1 MNKSPL
7 RLAVLIS
14 GRGSNLEAILD
25 AIAAGRLAAQ
35 VVLVL
40 SNRPGVAG
48 LDLAAAARLS
58 TAVVDHR
65 QYPDRTAFEQALVA
79 ALDAAEADLLVLAGF
94 MRVLTAD
101 FVQRYR
107 GRLINIHPSLLPAFA
122 GLDTH
127 ARALAAGVAEHGASV
142 HFVTAAVDGGPL
154 IAQTRVPVRGD
165 DTPDTLA
172 ARVLRVE
179 HWLYPQVISWYAD
192 GRLALDGDAVL
203 LDGLPLKSPV
213 QLDCEITDHA

>member
-1 MNKSPL
+1 VSKPPL

-14 GRGSNLEAILD
+14 GRGSNLQAIVD
-25 AIAAGRLAAQ
+25 AIAAGRLMAQ
-35 VVLVL
+35 VAQVL
-40 SNRPGVAG
+40 SNRPGAAG
-48 LDLAAAARLS
+48 LDVAAAAGLP

-65 QYPDRTAFEQALVA
+65 QYPDRAAFERALVV
-79 ALDAAEADLLVLAGF
+79 ALDAARPDLLVLAGF

-127 ARALAAGVAEHGASV
+127 ARALAAGATEHGASV

-154 IAQTRVPVRGD
+154 IAQTRVPVMAD

-172 ARVLRVE
+172 RRVLCAE
-179 HWLYPQVISWYAD
+179 HRLYPQVIGWYAA
-192 GRLALDGDAVL
+192 GRLVLDGEAVL
-203 LDGLPLKSPV
+203 LDDVPLKSPI
-213 QLDCEITDHA
+213 QLNCETTDHA

>member
-1 MNKSPL
+1 MTAHAL

-14 GRGSNLEAILD
+14 GRGSNLKAILD
-25 AIAAGRLAAQ
+25 AIAAGRLAAR

-40 SNRPGVAG
+40 SNRPGAVG
-48 LDLAAAARLS
+48 LDLAA
-58 TAVVDHR
+58 TAGLTTVLVDHR
-65 QYPDRTAFEQALVA
+65 QYPDRPAFEQALVT
-79 ALDAAEADLLVLAGF
+79 ALDAAQADLLVLAGF

-107 GRLINIHPSLLPAFA
+107 GRLINIHPSLLPAFT

-154 IAQTRVPVRGD
+154 IAQARVPVRGD

-179 HWLYPQVISWYAD
+179 HWLYPRVISWYAA

-203 LDGLPLKSPV
+203 LDGLPLESPV
-213 QLDCEITDHA
+213 QLDCEMTDHA

>member
-1 MNKSPL
+1 VSKPPL

-14 GRGSNLEAILD
+14 GRGSNLQAIVD
-25 AIAAGRLAAQ
+25 AIAAGRLMAQ
-35 VVLVL
+35 VAQVL
-40 SNRPGVAG
+40 SNRPGAAG
-48 LDLAAAARLS
+48 LDVAAAAGLP

-65 QYPDRTAFEQALVA
+65 QYPDRAAFERALVV
-79 ALDAAEADLLVLAGF
+79 ALDAARPDLLVLAGF

-127 ARALAAGVAEHGASV
+127 ARALAAGATEHGASV

-154 IAQTRVPVRGD
+154 IAQTRVPVMAD

-172 ARVLRVE
+172 RRVLCAE
-179 HWLYPQVISWYAD
+179 HRLYPQVIGWYAA
-192 GRLALDGDAVL
+192 GRLVLNGEAVQ
-203 LDGLPLKSPV
+203 LDGLPLTSPV
-213 QLDCEITDHA
+213 QLECEMTDHA

>member
-1 MNKSPL
+1 MTARPL

-14 GRGSNLEAILD
+14 GRGSNLKAILD

-40 SNRPGVAG
+40 SNRPGASG
-48 LDLAAAARLS
+48 LDVAAAAAVP
-58 TAVVDHR
+58 TAVIDHR
-65 QYPDRTAFEQALVA
+65 QYPDRPAFEQALLT
-79 ALDAAEADLLVLAGF
+79 ALDAAQAELLVLAGF

-101 FVQRYR
+101 FVHHYR

-127 ARALAAGVAEHGASV
+127 ARALAAGATEHGASV

-154 IAQTRVPVRGD
+154 IAQIRVPVLAG

-172 ARVLRVE
+172 ARVLPVE
-179 HWLYPQVISWYAD
+179 HRLYPLVIGWYAA
-192 GRLALDGDAVL
+192 GRLALGGDTVQ
-203 LDGLPLKSPV
+203 LDGLPLVAPV
-213 QLDCEITDHA
+213 QFAATGGLDE

>member
-1 MNKSPL
+1 MTARPL

-14 GRGSNLEAILD
+14 GRGSNLKAILD
-25 AIAAGRLAAQ
+25 AIAAGRLAAR

-40 SNRPGVAG
+40 SNRPGAAG
-48 LDLAAAARLS
+48 LDLAA
-58 TAVVDHR
+58 TAGLTTALVDHR
-65 QYPDRTAFEQALVA
+65 QYPDRPAFEQALVT

-101 FVQRYR
+101 FVRRYR

-127 ARALAAGVAEHGASV
+127 ARALAAGVTEHGASV

-172 ARVLRVE
+172 ARVLQVE
-179 HWLYPQVISWYAD
+179 HWLYPQVISWYAA

-213 QLDCEITDHA
+213 QLDREMTDHA

>member
-1 MNKSPL
+1 MTARPL

-14 GRGSNLEAILD
+14 GRGSNLKALLD

-40 SNRPGVAG
+40 SSRPGAAG
-48 LDLAAAARLS
+48 LDLAAAAGL
-58 TAVVDHR
+58 TAVVVDHR
-65 QYPDRTAFEQALVA
+65 QYPDRVLFEQALVA
-79 ALDAAEADLLVLAGF
+79 ALDAARADLLVLAGF

-101 FVQRYR
+101 FVHRYR
-107 GRLINIHPSLLPAFA
+107 GRLINIHPSLLPAFE

-127 ARALAAGVAEHGASV
+127 ARALAAGAAEHGASV

-154 IAQTRVPVRGD
+154 IAQIRVPVLAA

-172 ARVLRVE
+172 ARVLQAE
-179 HWLYPQVISWYAD
+179 HRLYPLVIAWYAA
-192 GRLALDGDAVL
+192 GRLALDDDAVL
-203 LDGLPLKSPV
+203 LDGLALTSPV
-213 QLDCEITDHA
+213 RMDCQMTRHA

>member
-1 MNKSPL
+1 MSKPAL

-14 GRGSNLEAILD
+14 GRGSNLQAILD
-25 AIAAGRLAAQ
+25 AIDAGRLAAR

-40 SNRPGVAG
+40 GNRPGAAG
-48 LDLAAAARLS
+48 LDLAAASGLP

-65 QYPDRTAFEQALVA
+65 QYPDRAAFEQALSA
-79 ALDAAEADLLVLAGF
+79 QLDSAQPDLLVLAGF

-101 FVQRYR
+101 FVHHYR

-127 ARALAAGVAEHGASV
+127 ARALAAGATEHGASV

-154 IAQTRVPVRGD
+154 IAQTRVPVMAD
-165 DTPDTLA
+165 DTPDSLA
-172 ARVLRVE
+172 RRVLCAE
-179 HWLYPQVISWYAD
+179 HRLYPQVIGWYAA
-192 GRLALDGDAVL
+192 GRLALDGEAVL

-213 QLDCEITDHA
+213 QLNCEMTDHA

>member
-1 MNKSPL
+1 MSASPL

-14 GRGSNLEAILD
+14 GRGSNLKAILN
-25 AIAAGRLAAQ
+25 AIAAERLAAQ

-40 SNRPGVAG
+40 SNRPGAAG
-48 LDLAAAARLS
+48 LDLAAAAGLP

-65 QYPDRTAFEQALVA
+65 QYPDRPAFEQALA
-79 ALDAAEADLLVLAGF
+79 AQLDTAQPDLLVLAGF

-127 ARALAAGVAEHGASV
+127 ARALAAGGAEHGASV

-154 IAQTRVPVRGD
+154 IAQTRVPVLAD

-172 ARVLRVE
+172 ARVLRAE
-179 HWLYPQVISWYAD
+179 HRLYPQVIGWYAAR
-192 GRLALDGDAVL
+192 RLALDGEAVL
-203 LDGLPLKSPV
+203 LDGLPLTSPV
-213 QLDCEITDHA
+213 ELDCQMTDHA

>member
-1 MNKSPL
+1 MSTGPL

-14 GRGSNLEAILD
+14 GRGSNLQAIVD

-35 VVLVL
+35 VVQVI
-40 SNRPGVAG
+40 SNRPGAAG
-48 LDLAAAARLS
+48 LDLAAASGLP

-65 QYPDRTAFEQALVA
+65 QYPDRAAFEQALIA
-79 ALDAAEADLLVLAGF
+79 QIDTAQPDLLVLAGF
-94 MRVLTAD
+94 MRVLTAG
-101 FVQRYR
+101 FVQRWR

-127 ARALAAGVAEHGASV
+127 ARALAAGATEHGASV

-154 IAQTRVPVRGD
+154 IAQTRVPVMAD

-172 ARVLRVE
+172 ARVLCAE
-179 HWLYPQVISWYAD
+179 HRLYPQVIGWYAA
-192 GRLALDGDAVL
+192 GRLALDGEAVL

-213 QLDCEITDHA
+213 QLNCEMTDHA

>member
-1 MNKSPL
+1 MTARPL

-14 GRGSNLEAILD
+14 GRGSNLGAILD

-40 SNRPGVAG
+40 SNRPGAAG
-48 LDLAAAARLS
+48 LDLAAAAGLT

-65 QYPDRTAFEQALVA
+65 WYPDRAAFERALVA
-79 ALDAAEADLLVLAGF
+79 ALDVAHPDLLVLAGF

-101 FVQRYR
+101 FVHRYR

-154 IAQTRVPVRGD
+154 IAQIRVPVLAG

-172 ARVLRVE
+172 ARVLLAE
-179 HWLYPQVISWYAD
+179 HQLYPLVISWHAA
-192 GRLALDGDAVL
+192 GRLVLDGDTVQ
-203 LDGLPLKSPV
+203 LDGLPLAAPV
-213 QLDCEITDHA
+213 QFAATGGLNA

>member
-1 MNKSPL
+1 MTARPL

-14 GRGSNLEAILD
+14 GRGSNLKAILD
-25 AIAAGRLAAQ
+25 AIAAGRLAVQ

-40 SNRPGVAG
+40 SNRPGASG
-48 LDLAAAARLS
+48 LDIAAAADLP
-58 TAVVDHR
+58 TAVIDHR
-65 QYPDRTAFEQALVA
+65 QYPDRPAFEQALVSG
-79 ALDAAEADLLVLAGF
+79 LDAAQADLLVLAGF

-127 ARALAAGVAEHGASV
+127 ARALAAGATEHGASV

-154 IAQTRVPVRGD
+154 IAQIRVPVRVD

-172 ARVLRVE
+172 ARVLPAE
-179 HWLYPQVISWYAD
+179 HRLYPLVIAWYAA
-192 GRLALDGDAVL
+192 GRLALGGDTVR
-203 LDGLPLKSPV
+203 LDGLPLAAPV
-213 QLDCEITDHA
+213 QFAATGGLDE

>member
-1 MNKSPL
+1 MSTSPL

-14 GRGSNLEAILD
+14 GRGSNLQAIVD

-35 VVLVL
+35 VAVVL
-40 SNRPGVAG
+40 SNRPGAAG
-48 LDLAAAARLS
+48 LDLAAGAGLP

-65 QYPDRTAFEQALVA
+65 QYPDRAAFERALVV
-79 ALDAAEADLLVLAGF
+79 ALDAARPDLLVLAGF

-127 ARALAAGVAEHGASV
+127 ARALAAGASEHGASV

-154 IAQTRVPVRGD
+154 IAQTRVPVMAD

-172 ARVLRVE
+172 RRVLCAE
-179 HWLYPQVISWYAD
+179 HRLYPQVIGWYAA
-192 GRLALDGDAVL
+192 GRLVLNGEAVQ
-203 LDGLPLKSPV
+203 LDGLPLTSPV
-213 QLDCEITDHA
+213 QLECEMTDHA

>member
-1 MNKSPL
+1 MSTSPL

-14 GRGSNLEAILD
+14 VRGSNLQAIVD

-35 VVLVL
+35 VALVL
-40 SNRPGVAG
+40 SNRPGAAG
-48 LDLAAAARLS
+48 LELAAGAGLP

-65 QYPDRTAFEQALVA
+65 QYPDRAAFERALVV
-79 ALDAAEADLLVLAGF
+79 ALDAARPDLLVLAGF

-127 ARALAAGVAEHGASV
+127 ARALAAGASEHGASV

-154 IAQTRVPVRGD
+154 IAQTRVPVMAD

-172 ARVLRVE
+172 RRVLCAE
-179 HWLYPQVISWYAD
+179 HRLYPQVIGWYAA
-192 GRLALDGDAVL
+192 GRLVLNGEAVQ
-203 LDGLPLKSPV
+203 LDGLPLTSPV
-213 QLDCEITDHA
+213 QLECEMTDHA

>member
-1 MNKSPL
+1 MTARPL

-14 GRGSNLEAILD
+14 GRGSNLKAILD

-40 SNRPGVAG
+40 SNRPGASG
-48 LDLAAAARLS
+48 LDIAAAADLP
-58 TAVVDHR
+58 TAVIDHR
-65 QYPDRTAFEQALVA
+65 HYPDRPAFEQALVSG
-79 ALDAAEADLLVLAGF
+79 LDAAQADLLVLAGF

-127 ARALAAGVAEHGASV
+127 ARALAAGATEHGASV
-142 HFVTAAVDGGPL
+142 
-154 IAQTRVPVRGD
+154 
-165 DTPDTLA
+165 
-172 ARVLRVE
+172 
-179 HWLYPQVISWYAD
+179 
-192 GRLALDGDAVL
+192 
-203 LDGLPLKSPV
+203 
-213 QLDCEITDHA
+213 

>member
-1 MNKSPL
+1 MTARPL

-14 GRGSNLEAILD
+14 GRGSNLKAILD
-25 AIAAGRLAAQ
+25 AIGTGRLAAQ

-40 SNRPGVAG
+40 SNRPGAGG
-48 LDLAAAARLS
+48 LDIAAAAGVPA
-58 TAVVDHR
+58 AVIDHR
-65 QYPDRTAFEQALVA
+65 QYPDRHAFEQALVT
-79 ALDAAEADLLVLAGF
+79 ALDAAQAELLVLAGF

-101 FVQRYR
+101 FVQRWR

-127 ARALAAGVAEHGASV
+127 ARALAAGATEHGASV

-154 IAQTRVPVRGD
+154 IAQIRVPVLAG

-172 ARVLRVE
+172 ARVLPAE
-179 HWLYPQVISWYAD
+179 HRLYPLVIAWYAA
-192 GRLALDGDAVL
+192 GRLALGEDAVR
-203 LDGLPLKSPV
+203 LDGLRLARPV
-213 QLDCEITDHA
+213 QFTASGGVDE

>member
-1 MNKSPL
+1 MTASPL

-14 GRGSNLEAILD
+14 GRGSNLRAVLD
-25 AIAAGRLAAQ
+25 AIATGRLAAQ

-48 LDLAAAARLS
+48 LDLAAAAGLT

-65 QYPDRTAFEQALVA
+65 KYPDRPTFEQALVEV
-79 ALDAAEADLLVLAGF
+79 LDQAQPELLALAGF

-127 ARALAAGVAEHGASV
+127 ARALAAGVTEHGASV

-154 IAQTRVPVRGD
+154 IAQIRVPLRAGD
-165 DTPDTLA
+165 TADTLA
-172 ARVLRVE
+172 ARVLPAE
-179 HWLYPQVISWYAD
+179 HRLYPLVVGWYAT
-192 GRLALDGDAVL
+192 GRLALEGDAVL
-203 LDGLPLKSPV
+203 MDGLALTSPV
-213 QLDCEITDHA
+213 QIDFEVPDHA